1 MKAWLWMLIGLA
13 LLAVV
18 LRSAPLF
25 LLTILLALIAG
36 VALLWWR
43 VCLMGVTY
51 RRSFGEVRLFP
62 GDETTFDVEIVNAKP
77 LPLAWLRAEDE
88 VPKALTLR
96 PVQLAHS
103 HRPGRM
109 RLVNLVSLRWY
120 ERITRHYRVQGAAR
134 GAWAFGPA
142 QLFSGDM
149 FGFAVRAVEVASVDT
164 LLVYPRVVPLTA
176 LGLPAD
182 RPFGEFR
189 AMHRLAED
197 PLRLNGA
204 RDYVSGDSM
213 RFVHWKATAR
223 RNSLQTKTFDA
234 SANRPLALFLNINT
248 HEHAWEGYDPDLQEY
263 AITATASLARWA
275 WEQGQAVGLFA
286 NTVSQPGARPVRIR
300 PGGRRDQ
307 LTLIFEA
314 LARLV
319 PFGRWPLEETLR
331 YEGLHLPYGATLVV
345 VTALMTAPLRRTLLY
360 LHDRGLAL
368 ALVTLGAAD
377 ATPAIPGVR
386 RYHLGG
392 HAEWERLTALAL
404 APPIRHDH
412 LPGSVRASGKAGVA
426 RLQQPEAQ

>member
-1 MKAWLWMLIGLA
+1 MKPWAWALLGLA

-18 LRSAPLF
+18 LRSAPLL
-25 LLTILLALIAG
+25 LLTLLLALIAG
-36 VALLWWR
+36 AALLWWR
-43 VCLMGVTY
+43 VCLVGVSY
-51 RRSFGEVRLFP
+51 RRRFSQLRLFH
-62 GDETTFDVEIVNAKP
+62 GDEATLDIELINAKP

-88 VPKALTLR
+88 LPRALTIQPARLS
-96 PVQLAHS
+96 HS
-103 HRPGRM
+103 HRPGRV
-109 RLVNLVSLRWY
+109 RLINLVSLRWY
-120 ERITRHYRVQGAAR
+120 ERVTRHYRVQGVQR

-142 QLFSGDM
+142 RLLSGDM
-149 FGFAVRAVEVASVDT
+149 FGFAVREVEVAAIDT

-189 AMHRLAED
+189 AMRQLAED

-213 RFVHWKATAR
+213 RYVHWKATAR
-223 RNSLQTKTFDA
+223 RGSLQTKTFDA

-263 AITATASLARWA
+263 AITTSASLAHWA

-286 NTVSQPGARPVRIR
+286 NTITQPGAQVVRIR
-300 PGGRRDQ
+300 PAGHRDQ

-331 YEGLHLPYGATLVV
+331 YEGVHLPYGTTIVV
-345 VTALMTAPLRRTLLY
+345 VTALLTESLRRTLLY
-360 LHDRGLAL
+360 LHDRGFAL
-368 ALVTLGAAD
+368 ALITLGAACD
-377 ATPAIPGVR
+377 APPIPGVR
-386 RYHLGG
+386 TYPVGG
-392 HAEWERLTALAL
+392 HAAWANIAAITLTGSERN
-404 APPIRHDH
+404 
-412 LPGSVRASGKAGVA
+412 
-426 RLQQPEAQ
+426 

>member
-1 MKAWLWMLIGLA
+1 MKAWMWALIGLA

-43 VCLMGVTY
+43 VCLSAVTY
-51 RRSFGEVRLFP
+51 RRRFGQARLFY
-62 GDETTFDVEIVNAKP
+62 GDETTFDIEIVNAKP

-88 VPKALTLR
+88 APRALTVT

-109 RLVNLVSLRWY
+109 RLINLISLRWY
-120 ERITRHYRVQGAAR
+120 ERVTRHYTVHGVAR

-142 QLFSGDM
+142 RLLSGDM
-149 FGFAVRAVEVASVDT
+149 FGFAVREEEIAAVDT
-164 LLVYPRVVPLTA
+164 LLVYPRVVPLTV

-189 AMHRLAED
+189 AMRQLAED

-213 RFVHWKATAR
+213 RHVHWKATAR
-223 RNSLQTKTFDA
+223 RNTLQTKTFDA

-286 NTVSQPGARPVRIR
+286 NTITQPGAKAVRIR
-300 PGGRRDQ
+300 PAGHRNQ

-314 LARLV
+314 LARV
-319 PFGRWPLEETLR
+319 APFGRWPLEETLR
-331 YEGLHLPYGATLVV
+331 YEGLHLPYGTTVVV
-345 VTALMTAPLRRTLLY
+345 VTALLTAPLRRTLLH

-368 ALVTLGAAD
+368 ALVTLGAAGD
-377 ATPAIPGVR
+377 APPLPRVR
-386 RYHLGG
+386 RYHIGG
-392 HAEWERLTALAL
+392 HAEWERLTGLTLANH
-404 APPIRHDH
+404 A
-412 LPGSVRASGKAGVA
+412 
-426 RLQQPEAQ
+426 

>member
-1 MKAWLWMLIGLA
+1 MKPWMWALIGLA
-13 LLAVV
+13 LLAVL
-18 LRSAPLF
+18 LRSAPLL

-43 VCLMGVTY
+43 VCLSGVTY
-51 RRSFGEVRLFP
+51 RRRFGQARLFH
-62 GDETTFDVEIVNAKP
+62 GDETAFDIEIVNAKP

-88 VPKALTLR
+88 VPKALTLT

-109 RLVNLVSLRWY
+109 RLINLISLRWY
-120 ERITRHYRVQGAAR
+120 ERVTRHYTVRGVAR

-142 QLFSGDM
+142 RLLSGDM
-149 FGFAVRAVEVASVDT
+149 FGFAVREEEIAPVDT
-164 LLVYPRVVPLTA
+164 LLVYPRVVPLTV

-189 AMHRLAED
+189 AMRHLAED

-204 RDYVSGDSM
+204 RDYVAGDSM
-213 RFVHWKATAR
+213 RHVHWKATAR

-286 NTVSQPGARPVRIR
+286 NTITQPGARVVRIR
-300 PGGRRDQ
+300 PAGRHEQ

-314 LARLV
+314 LARVV

-331 YEGLHLPYGATLVV
+331 YEGLHLPYGTTLVV
-345 VTALMTAPLRRTLLY
+345 VTALLTAPLRHTLLH
-360 LHDRGLAL
+360 LHDRGFAL
-368 ALVTLGAAD
+368 ALITLGAAGN
-377 ATPAIPGVR
+377 APPIPGVR
-386 RYHLGG
+386 RYHIGG
-392 HAEWERLTALAL
+392 REEWERLSSLTLA
-404 APPIRHDH
+404 HYT
-412 LPGSVRASGKAGVA
+412 
-426 RLQQPEAQ
+426 